1 MVNLGLK
8 GYKIIVTAST
18 EGIGRGIAEVLLE
31 QGARVVINGRNPGK
45 LEKAISDLSLLG
57 EVYGVYGDLSIPSQA
72 ETVVNKGVELLGG
85 LDSLVYVTGSPKPG
99 VFTGLSWEDWDEGI
113 NLLIKSALA
122 LTRRAISYLKSS
134 ENPSIVYSTSV
145 AVKEPIPDIA
155 LSNVL
160 RISVHGLVKTLAR
173 ELGSMNIRVNA
184 VMPGYIMTKRVVELA
199 KERAREEG
207 VTADNLINSIS
218 KGIPLGRI
226 GNPREI
232 GYVVA
237 FLVSRLAS
245 YITGSSI
252 PVDGGLLKST
262 F

>member
-1 MVNLGLK
+1 MVSLGLN
-8 GYKIIVTAST
+8 GYKVIVTAST
-18 EGIGRGIAEVLLE
+18 DGIGRGIAEVLLE
-31 QGARVVINGRNPGK
+31 QGARVVINSRDQGR

-57 EVYGVYGDLSIPSQA
+57 EVYGVTGDLTVPSQA
-72 ETVVNKGVELLGG
+72 ERIVDKGVEQLGG

-99 VFTGLSWEDWDEGI
+99 KFTDLAWEDWDEGV

-122 LTRRAISYLKSS
+122 VTRRAVTYLKSS

-145 AVKEPIPDIA
+145 AVKEPMPDIA

-160 RISVHGLVKTLAR
+160 RISIHGLVKTLAR
-173 ELGSMNIRVNA
+173 ELGFIGIRVNA

-199 KERAREEG
+199 ETRAKEEG
-207 VTADNLINSIS
+207 VSADDVVKGIGR
-218 KGIPLGRI
+218 GIPLGRI
-226 GNPREI
+226 GDPREV
-232 GYVVA
+232 GYVAA

-245 YITGSSI
+245 YVTGASI
-252 PVDGGLLKST
+252 PVDGGLLKSV